1 MQEIIVK
8 MGDLELTTKPGV
20 ILIAPS
26 LGSCV
31 GLAVYDQKSRIAG
44 MVHIVLP
51 DSNVKHNLNTEEKI
65 GKYADIA
72 IPALLGKMLS
82 LGSKRENLIIKIA
95 GGAQMFNLKGD
106 SSIMNIGAKNIEAV
120 ENAVKGMNLVVNNAD
135 TGGNTGRTLKL
146 NAFNGNFYLKVIGQ
160 QEIEF

>member
-8 MGDLELTTKPGV
+8 MGEIQLITKPNA

-26 LGSCV
+26 LGSCI
-31 GLAVYDQKSRIAG
+31 GLAVYDQKSKMAG
-44 MVHIVLP
+44 MIHIVLP
-51 DSNVKHNLNTEEKI
+51 DSHIKHSHNIEEKS

-72 IPALLGKMLS
+72 IPTLIGKMLS
-82 LGSKRENLIIKIA
+82 LGSKREDLIIKIA
-95 GGAQMFNLKGD
+95 GGAQMFNFKGD
-106 SSIMNIGAKNIEAV
+106 SSIMNIGARNIEAV
-120 ENAVKGMNLVVNNAD
+120 KNALKEMNLVVNSAD
-135 TGGNTGRTLKL
+135 TGGNSGRTLKL